1 MNSYEKGKR
10 SEKLAIVILWIKG
23 YKIMARRYK
32 TPVGE
37 VDLIAQRR
45 HCFVFVEVKR
55 RVSQD
60 QALKSLSL
68 RQQKRIRRAAEFY
81 FVKHPKLKITE
92 IRFDVIAFWS
102 WKWCHLKN
110 AW

>member
-1 MNSYEKGKR
+1 MNTYEKGHKA
-10 SEKLAIVILWIKG
+10 EKLAIVILWLKG

-37 VDLIAQRR
+37 IDIVARR
-45 HCFVFVEVKR
+45 HHRFVFVEVKR
-55 RVSQD
+55 RKSHD
-60 QALKSLSL
+60 QALRSVSQ
-68 RQQKRIRRAAEFY
+68 RQQHRIRRATEFY
-81 FVKHPKLKITE
+81 FVKHPKAKATE
-92 IRFDVIAFWS
+92 IRFDVIAFWP

>member
-1 MNSYEKGKR
+1 MNSYEKGMR
-10 SEKLAIVILWIKG
+10 AEKLAIVILWIKG
-23 YKIMARRYK
+23 YKILARRYK

-37 VDLIAQRR
+37 IDLIAQRR
-45 HCFVFVEVKR
+45 HRFVFVEVKR
-55 RVSQD
+55 RESED
-60 QALKSLSL
+60 QALRSISY
-68 RQQKRIRRAAEFY
+68 QQQQRIRRATEFY
-81 FVKHPKLKITE
+81 FVKHPTPTITE